1 MNSFR
6 LVSFASLL
14 CSFGLTLPATGQ
26 EYNVPASRHEVSS
39 DGTTAPGLNL
49 NIPPESVSPAQ
60 SNQLNSREFQPEIT
74 DEGSITDEYP
84 FPIEPMGDFGSE
96 LESHPM
102 LDRPLDFTLGTTD
115 AVAHLPPVFVHARQT
130 VPLSDRTAEIW
141 VKFPANSCSKIS
153 VNFVEYSAQGDFSII
168 RTRLSKNQRRRYYIA
183 VQSFCQGISEP
194 RTLTPMVN
202 STVLQNEAGMYFV
215 DLRPGERVLIHFLSD
230 YDCPDV
236 KQQPARSVAAPG
248 TKALP
253 QIKSEGQTPGESPFP
268 KVEGT
273 PPAESG
279 ESRPEIP
286 TDPATPPAP
295 HPEALPVETSTT
307 IPEGSGAR
315 LTPEAGE

>member
-102 LDRPLDFTLGTTD
+102 LDQPLDFTLGTTD

-183 VQSFCQGISEP
+183 ARSFCHGISEP

-236 KQQPARSVAAPG
+236 NDFARNPEAASSAGSTETNESHEETTTDAPAS
-248 TKALP
+248 T
-253 QIKSEGQTPGESPFP
+253 T
-268 KVEGT
+268 EGT
-273 PPAESG
+273 I
-279 ESRPEIP
+279 PETHEGP
-286 TDPATPPAP
+286 
-295 HPEALPVETSTT
+295 ETSTSPVPPVPP
-307 IPEGSGAR
+307 IPDAGSEVP
-315 LTPEAGE
+315 PEF